1 MEIKWH
7 SQDMNAAIKYPGS
20 NSGSGWTAQIKV
32 GNKLLTQS
40 GRFVKK
46 PRNYTHIPLKGG
58 D

>member
-7 SQDMNAAIKYPGS
+7 SQDTNVAIKYPGS
-20 NSGSGWTAQIKV
+20 NSGSGWTAKIKV

-46 PRNYTHIPLKGG
+46 TKN
-58 D
+58 